1 MTKSI
6 NFHSA
11 AFLLSAPGLQHCPPD
26 VGIEV
31 AFAGRSNAG
40 KSSALN
46 ALCGNGK
53 LARTSKTPGRTQ
65 QINFFTLG
73 ADNLRFVDL
82 PGYGYAK
89 VQKSVKASW
98 DKELE
103 AYLQKRASLSGLVL
117 LMDSRHPFRDYDRN
131 LLQWAVDA
139 ELSTHVLLTKVDKL
153 SRNQAAKT
161 LREAEAGLANV
172 ADLVTVQLFSATKG
186 TGMEALR
193 EKLSSWYDTPDQEN
207 QSIR

>member
-1 MTKSI
+1 MTNSI

-26 VGIEV
+26 EGIEV

-73 ADNLRFVDL
+73 AENLRFVDL

-89 VQKSVKASW
+89 VQKSIKASW
-98 DKELE
+98 DRELE
-103 AYLQKRASLSGLVL
+103 AYLQKRESLRGLVL
-117 LMDSRHPFRDYDRN
+117 LMDSRHPFRDYDRS

-153 SRNQAAKT
+153 SRNQAANT
-161 LREAEAGLANV
+161 LRDAEAGLANV

-186 TGMEALR
+186 TGMASLR
-193 EKLSSWYDTPDQEN
+193 EKLSGWYGTPDQEN